1 MKIIKP
7 ISFLFVCTALH
18 FSSSGQTNVTEH
30 FKRCSVKTINY
41 EQGLLNNGTTGIITD
56 ALGFTWI
63 STKTGM
69 QRYNGYTLETI
80 NPVINNQI
88 KNINSPVYFFALENG
103 LVWISCKQGVLE
115 YDPYKNSFRE
125 IISLDN
131 SADRDF

>member
-41 EQGLLNNGTTGIITD
+41 EQGLLNNGTTNIITD
-56 ALGFTWI
+56 ALGFTWV

-69 QRYNGYTLETI
+69 QRYNGNILETI
-80 NPVINNQI
+80 NPVVNKEQI
-88 KNINSPVYFFALENG
+88 NINGPVYFFGRENG
-103 LVWISCKQGVLE
+103 LIWIS
-115 YDPYKNSFRE
+115 YK
-125 IISLDN
+125 
-131 SADRDF
+131 